1 MSRPAVTFNV
11 ARASG
16 QFVGARHKLTGGG
29 RMLRLCVAI
38 ILLLSAPSLLC
49 GQTKQPQQPAPE
61 QLALQKNSLLADLRG
76 LDTEATKLSEA
87 LARAAAKAEIA
98 DAAWELDQ
106 PWAKQLLR
114 EAYELTLPAAEDREK
129 WRGRTAGSDPVESNK
144 TDLAR
149 SGIRSRVLGIAQRDQ
164 ALAAQLTAFGA
175 QQLGKQEEVQNASLL
190 GVKAMA
196 AGDTN
201 AASEYLLQAIEADPT
216 QITVG
221 LSILELAAQDR
232 GLADKLLLKYI
243 ERLRNTPLTQNA
255 ALRTYVALRR
265 AVFPN
270 ANADPKRRQI
280 LPAGR
285 EVVRAYV
292 SYVLDSLTWVERS
305 APGSARNLRGFLLSV
320 WLPLNEVAPELT
332 GAFLEL
338 EKLARG
344 PDDSAELPTQ
354 KPEEASNVDYEERLK
369 KALNSREPKAL
380 EEALNYA
387 LGRGDFKKAREI
399 LGLLSSGETKDRFT
413 EELNIREALSLV
425 ANDETAPAAGLAA
438 QLKQPESILR
448 TYPALIQHCVKQK
461 DNPCASSLVYQAL
474 KQLKG
479 IDDGATRPLILSRL
493 AAAIATADAT
503 LALEVLDESVRA
515 ANSSAQDTGDG
526 RTNLYLAAFALLAP
540 KDEARVRQNADS
552 LKDRLKR
559 ISVLAVIYRW
569 KAQELTKLTKPPVT
583 KQASSNAAKS

>member
-1 MSRPAVTFNV
+1 ML
-11 ARASG
+11 
-16 QFVGARHKLTGGG
+16 KLY
-29 RMLRLCVAI
+29 VAI

-49 GQTKQPQQPAPE
+49 GQTKQPQPPTSE
-61 QLALQKNSLLADLRG
+61 QIALQKNSLLADLRG
-76 LDTEATKLSEA
+76 LDTETAKLSEA

-114 EAYELTLPAAEDREK
+114 EAYELTLPPAEEREK
-129 WRGRTAGSDPVESNK
+129 LRGRTAGSDPVEVNK

-164 ALAAQLTAFGA
+164 VLAAQLTAFGA
-175 QQLGKQEEVQNASLL
+175 QQLGKMEEVQNASLL

-196 AGDTN
+196 AGDKN

-232 GLADKLLLKYI
+232 GLADKLLLNYI

-280 LPAGR
+280 LPASR
-285 EVVRAYV
+285 EVIRAYV
-292 SYVLDSLTWVERS
+292 TYVLDSLTGVERS
-305 APGSARNLRGFLLSV
+305 APGSARNLRGFLLSI
-320 WLPLNEVAPELT
+320 WLPLKEAAPELA

-338 EKLARG
+338 EKLTRG
-344 PDDSAELPTQ
+344 PEDSAELPTR
-354 KPEEASNVDYEERLK
+354 KPEEAGNIDYEERLK
-369 KALNSREPKAL
+369 NAFNSREPKAL

-399 LGLLSSGETKDRFT
+399 LGLLSGGHSKDRFA
-413 EELNIREALSLV
+413 EELNIREALTLA
-425 ANDETAPAAGLAA
+425 ANDELLQATSLAA
-438 QLKQPESILR
+438 QLQQPESILR
-448 TYPALIQHCVKQK
+448 AYPALIERCVKQK

-479 IDDGATRPLILSRL
+479 MGDGSITSLILSRL
-493 AAAIATADAT
+493 AAAITTADAT

-515 ANSSAQDTGDG
+515 ANSSAQDTGSG
-526 RTNLYLAAFALLAP
+526 RTNLYLPAFALLAP
-540 KDEARVRQNADS
+540 KDETRVRQQADD
-552 LKDRLKR
+552 LKDRLRR

-569 KAQELTKLTKPPVT
+569 KAHELTKPTKPPVT
-583 KQASSNAAKS
+583 KQAPSNAAKS